1 MSAASESQTSHG
13 QEAVGG
19 QLGELQE
26 TVRQTQV
33 EGKAQDRAFFAV
45 LPQNVQ
51 GLISRFFL
59 EPTALV
65 QDCRS
70 VQPSDA
76 DYEGPQAA

>member
-19 QLGELQE
+19 QPGELSE
-26 TVRQTQV
+26 AVRQTQV
-33 EGKAQDRAFFAV
+33 EGKAQDGVFMAE

-51 GLISRFFL
+51 GLISFFL
-59 EPTALV
+59 EPTALI

-76 DYEGPQAA
+76 DDEGPQAA